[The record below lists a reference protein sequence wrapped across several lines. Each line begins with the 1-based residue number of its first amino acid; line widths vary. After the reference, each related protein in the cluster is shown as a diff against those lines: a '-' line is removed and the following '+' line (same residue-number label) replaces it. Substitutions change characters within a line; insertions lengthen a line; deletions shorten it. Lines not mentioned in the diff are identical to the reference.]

1 MHAEMREIRQ
11 VSAMSLARVAAVYYA
26 LGGLLTLIID
36 LAIGMEKLTV
46 PLGFFTLFLG
56 LKLNFT
62 YSRALWIPGIV
73 SQLFFSTILY
83 ALTGWVSGFLSAIAY
98 NFVSRHFNVRI
109 KGAID
114 AHSTSESIQRFN
126 S

>member
-1 MHAEMREIRQ
+1 MQEMGQIRR
-11 VSAMSLARVAAVYYA
+11 VSPTSLARVAAVYYA
-26 LGGLLTLIID
+26 LGGLLVLIID

-46 PLGFFTLFLG
+46 PLGFVTLFLG
-56 LKLNFT
+56 LKIDFT
-62 YSRALWIPGIV
+62 YHRALWIPGIV

-83 ALTGWVSGFLSAIAY
+83 ALTGWVSGFLTAIAY
-98 NFVSRHFNVRI
+98 NFMSQHFNVRI

-114 AHSTSESIQRFN
+114 VSSESA

>member
-1 MHAEMREIRQ
+1 MDAEMRHIRQ
-11 VSAMSLARVAAVYYA
+11 ISPVSLAKVAAIYYA

-62 YSRALWIPGIV
+62 YSRALWIPGIL

-98 NFVSRHFNVRI
+98 NFVSRHLNVRI
-109 KGAID
+109 KGAVD
-114 AHSTSESIQRFN
+114 AHAGSDSV
-126 S
+126 